1 MKYDSD
7 IFIANALPDAPM
19 AMPKQKLERPR
30 TFRFSFRSML
40 AVLAWF

>member
-7 IFIANALPDAPM
+7 ISFANALPEAPM

-30 TFRFSFRSML
+30 TFARTLRSMF
-40 AVLAWF
+40 AALAWF